1 MSDRSDPHAAD
12 RPSEGSPSPGRHAV
26 SEDPTYS
33 RLRERERVVMR
44 HNIALHLDA
53 FAPASK
59 AFRPRSSRRHPPLQ
73 PHRPPFFSVI
83 VPNYNGGRHLP
94 DLLEALA
101 RQRFQDFEL
110 VFVDDASQDDS
121 VAQVEAFG
129 GRPDAP
135 RTRILVHRS
144 NRGFVASANLGADV
158 AEGRVLALLNNDTAP
173 DPEWLAALARAVCAH
188 PEAGLFASKLV
199 LFDEPHRLHTTGDL
213 LGRDGLPR
221 NRGVWEW
228 DRGQYDRELAVFGA
242 CGGAMAV
249 RREVWQALGGFDE
262 DLWMYLEDVD
272 LSFRAQLLGWSTVY
286 VPDARV
292 RHRLGSSGGDE
303 LSSYYVGRNTIWVL
317 AKNMPARLLVRHL
330 PAIVGGQLRIAW
342 EALRHLR
349 GRAARARLRGQLAGL
364 LGVPRMLAKR
374 RQIQAR
380 RLRPDEEIERLL
392 VD

>member
-1 MSDRSDPHAAD
+1 MSERPDSRPPD
-12 RPSEGSPSPGRHAV
+12 RPPEAPQSSGRHAV

-33 RLRERERVVMR
+33 HLRARERVVMR
-44 HNIALHLDA
+44 HSIALHLDA
-53 FAPASK
+53 FVPASE
-59 AFRPRSSRRHPPLQ
+59 AFRPRSQSPHPPLR

-101 RQRFQDFEL
+101 RQRFRDFEL

-121 VAQVEAFG
+121 VAQVEAFAR
-129 GRPDAP
+129 RPDAP

-144 NRGFVASANLGADV
+144 NRGFVASVNLGADV
-158 AEGRVLALLNNDTAP
+158 AEGRVLVLLNNDTAP
-173 DPEWLAALARAVCAH
+173 DPEWLVALARAVCAH
-188 PEAGLFASKLV
+188 PKAGLFASKLV

-213 LGRDGLPR
+213 LGRDGIPR
-221 NRGVWEW
+221 NRGVWEV
-228 DRGQYDRELAVFGA
+228 DRGQYDRDLEVFGA

-249 RREVWQALGGFDE
+249 RQEVWRALGGFDE

-292 RHRLGSSGGDE
+292 RHRLSGSGGDE

-317 AKNMPARLLVRHL
+317 AKNMPARLLARHL
-330 PAIVGGQLRIAW
+330 PTILGGQARIAG

-364 LGVPRMLAKR
+364 LGLPRVLAKR
-374 RQIQAR
+374 RLVQAR
-380 RLRPDEEIERLL
+380 RLRSDEELERLL